1 MRGRSALFVAFTT
14 VLLLAG
20 CGASSSHRAAPPTGA
35 ALAAAIRAANPGGNL
50 PSKLKVSC
58 HGHACTIAWN
68 DLLDA
73 TNGWAV
79 VLPTVVEAATD
90 PRLQSMRH
98 LNVRIYDGRD
108 RRVATFSCDP
118 RITRGSAPWK
128 SNSPREKVAGCLE
141 TDRRLG

>member
-1 MRGRSALFVAFTT
+1 MRGRSALFVAFAT

-20 CGASSSHRAAPPTGA
+20 CGASPSHHAAPPTGA
-35 ALAAAIRAANPGGNL
+35 ALAAAIRAANPGGHR
-50 PSKLKVSC
+50 PSKLNVSC
-58 HGHACTIAWN
+58 HGHSCTIAWN

-79 VLPTVVEAATD
+79 VLGTVVDAATD
-90 PRLQSMRH
+90 ARLQSMRH

-118 RITRGSAPWK
+118 RVTRSTATVTSHSK
-128 SNSPREKVAGCLE
+128 RDKVAGCLE